1 MIEASSE
8 LSVGRYDAKEE
19 SNTVLEGSISLAI
32 GPYS

>member
-1 MIEASSE
+1 MIEASIE

-19 SNTVLEGSISLAI
+19 SNTVLEGSLSFCI